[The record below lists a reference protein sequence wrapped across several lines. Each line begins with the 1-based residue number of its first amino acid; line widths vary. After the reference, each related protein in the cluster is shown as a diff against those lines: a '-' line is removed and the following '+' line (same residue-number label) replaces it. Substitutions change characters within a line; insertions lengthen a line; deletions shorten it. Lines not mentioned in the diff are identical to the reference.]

1 VLPIRSIPAI
11 LAASVAWS
19 AATDVVYQTQGPFGG
34 FFGLWGPTVSGS
46 QIVGARF
53 VPAADHTLSAI
64 RLWFMNDDGSPGAP
78 IRITLRADGTH
89 AGGTSI
95 PGTQV
100 IAQWDIACQ
109 AAGWNPVQHSVTSD
123 GGIALR
129 AGVRYWVVARS
140 DEPGGFSPVWNFA
153 AFGNSW
159 NSIGLRT
166 ETDEGWQAGGSGA
179 ALTLVVEGTP
189 GLPPGNPDLNQ
200 DGAVNGDDLG
210 LLLGAWG
217 PCPTSGPCNA
227 DLDRNGSV
235 DADDLGRLL
244 AAWTA

>member
-1 VLPIRSIPAI
+1 MLPIRSIPAI

-19 AATDVVYQTQGPFGG
+19 ATADVVYQTQGPFGG

-109 AAGWNPVQHSVTSD
+109 AAGWNPVQHSVTSA

-129 AGVRYWVVARS
+129 AGVRYWVVAQS
-140 DEPGGFSPVWNFA
+140 PAPGGASPVWCFA
-153 AFGNSW
+153 SVGNAFSAVTTGDG
-159 NSIGLRT
+159 IT
-166 ETDEGWQAGGSGA
+166 WQAGGNGA
-179 ALTLVVEGTP
+179 APTLTVEGTP
-189 GLPPGNPDLNQ
+189 GLPPASPDING
-200 DGAVNGDDLG
+200 DGTVNGLDL
-210 LLLGAWG
+210 
-217 PCPTSGPCNA
+217 TM
-227 DLDRNGSV
+227 
-235 DADDLGRLL
+235 LL
-244 AAWTA
+244 AAWGTSLAACDLNADGTVNGADLTALLAAWD